1 LERLTPL
8 RRQNLSDNLALQL
21 KKFII
26 AQNYESG
33 NRLPTVAEL
42 AQRFAVGQPTIR
54 EAIKKLEAAG
64 VVRVRHGSGMFV
76 GELVHHLFLPN
87 PVLSHEPPSKKMML
101 DLIEA
106 KIPIEVQAIADAIDR
121 IDDEG
126 IQRLQDIL
134 DEAQNRSFDPERLY
148 ALNIEFHKEIARA
161 SGNYLIYQIIDVLST
176 IYREEQRFLINHFLS
191 KEDDLKDHLRMLEAI
206 RKKDK
211 EQASQMMRRHLEEFR
226 NSIKH
231 WDPVLFSSEVSYEPV

>member
-1 LERLTPL
+1 MERLTPL

-26 AQNYESG
+26 AQNYKSG
-33 NRLPTVAEL
+33 SRLPTVAEL

-87 PVLSHEPPSKKMML
+87 PVLSHEPPSKKVML

-106 KIPIEVQAIADAIDR
+106 KIPIEVQAIVDAIDR
-121 IDDEG
+121 IDDAG
-126 IQRLQDIL
+126 IQRLQNIL
-134 DEAQNRSFDPERLY
+134 DEAQSSSSDPERVY
-148 ALNIEFHKEIARA
+148 ELNIEFHKEIARA
-161 SGNYLIYQIIDVLST
+161 SGNYLIFQIIDVLST
-176 IYREEQRFLINHFLS
+176 IYKEEQRFLLDHFLS
-191 KEDDLKDHLRMLEAI
+191 KEDDLKDHLRMLQAI
-206 RKKDK
+206 RRKDK
-211 EQASQMMRRHLEEFR
+211 EEASQIMRRHLEDFR
-226 NSIKH
+226 NSVQH
-231 WDPVLFSSEVSYEPV
+231 WDPVLFSNEVNFEPV